1 MVKVY
6 VNETLLWD
14 EVSVA
19 DTMRSRFIGLMGK
32 KYIAANEGLLIM
44 PCNQVHTFHMRFP
57 IDIIYLSKDMEIVGL
72 QTLPPGKIGEKFKSA
87 FYVLETTA
95 GSAENFKL
103 TPGNTLK
110 ISNDIKGE
118 TI

>member
-72 QTLPPGKIGEKFKSA
+72 HTLPPGKVGEKFKSA
-87 FYVLETTA
+87 FCVLETTA